1 MNVYR
6 TMVSII
12 FCLMGILVFIKG
24 IKVTRKEGI
33 KNSYVDLATG
43 VGFVFIGMLIW
54 LRYIS

>member
-1 MNVYR
+1 
-6 TMVSII
+6 MVSII

-43 VGFVFIGMLIW
+43 IGFVFIGMLIW